1 MEYKNDYKEVK
12 FLDLNTAARANALE
26 QMASVHEQEQI
37 YDASTAEDFANM
49 IVDGY
54 NPDRDFMFL
63 QYIGD
68 SPDEVTVHFKDFS

>member
-1 MEYKNDYKEVK
+1 
-12 FLDLNTAARANALE
+12 
-26 QMASVHEQEQI
+26 MATVHEQEQI

-63 QYIGD
+63 QYFGD
-68 SPDEVTVHFKDFS
+68 GPDKVTLHFKNFS

>member
-1 MEYKNDYKEVK
+1 MTYEQDYKEVK
-12 FLDLNTAARANALE
+12 FLENTAARANALE
-26 QMASVHEQEQI
+26 QMAKIHEQEKI

-63 QYIGD
+63 QYTD
-68 SPDEVTVHFKDFS
+68 DNPDKVTVYFKDFS